1 MPIRFAAATAAVAAA
16 SLQLAAE
23 TVTFTEDTEVFRNP
37 GQGWAALTK
46 WQLTKK
52 DRSLPLG
59 ELPRP

>member
-1 MPIRFAAATAAVAAA
+1 MRNQAR
-16 SLQLAAE
+16 

-52 DRSLPLG
+52 DRFLPLG
-59 ELPRP
+59 ELPH

>member
-37 GQGWAALTK
+37 GLGRAALTK
-46 WQLTKK
+46 ELELRFQLAKH
-52 DRSLPLG
+52 R
-59 ELPRP
+59 

>member
-1 MPIRFAAATAAVAAA
+1 MTIRLASATAAVAIV
-16 SLQLAAE
+16 SLQLAAK

-37 GQGWAALTK
+37 GQGRAALTK

-59 ELPRP
+59 ELPR

>member
-1 MPIRFAAATAAVAAA
+1 MTIRLASATAAVAIV
-16 SLQLAAE
+16 SLQLAAK

-59 ELPRP
+59 ELPR